1 LLFIDEECA
10 VPKGSDEKFVS
21 KINQIFDENTNTKSL
36 FFQRN
41 HKTALSF
48 TIRHFAGDV
57 HYNAGGFLEKNR
69 DVLAESLMNLLQTSS
84 ISMIKENKD
93 GVDGSDAAIVTGGGS
108 SKSKKSSK
116 LTLSGKFK
124 SDLDQLMITLRSTSP
139 HFVRCIKPNV
149 EQIHTKFDC
158 ILALN
163 QLKYS
168 GLFEAIRIR
177 KAGYEVR
184 IPQDVFILRY
194 RHVCLTIPKE
204 INRNDNKKYCEF
216 LLNFMNERI
225 SKEEY
230 FIERKKFLEKNANSK
245 KTTIK
250 QSKEAVATAAAATVM

>member
-1 LLFIDEECA
+1 
-10 VPKGSDEKFVS
+10 
-21 KINQIFDENTNTKSL
+21 
-36 FFQRN
+36 
-41 HKTALSF
+41 
-48 TIRHFAGDV
+48 
-57 HYNAGGFLEKNR
+57 
-69 DVLAESLMNLLQTSS
+69 
-84 ISMIKENKD
+84 MIKENKD
-93 GVDGSDAAIVTGGGS
+93 GGEGGDAAAVTGGS

-158 ILALN
+158 VLALN

-184 IPQDVFILRY
+184 IPQEVFILRY
-194 RHVCLTIPKE
+194 RHVCLSVPKE
-204 INRNDNKKYCEF
+204 IDRTDAKSYCEF
-216 LLNFMNERI
+216 LLSFMNDRI
-225 SKEEY
+225 MKEEY

-245 KTTIK
+245 KATTK
-250 QSKEAVATAAAATVM
+250 QSKDAATAVAAAPVT